1 LINFAG
7 SWPWITA
14 LGYRN
19 KKDPNV
25 PKWLC
30 GGVLISTRH
39 VLTAGHCVY
48 ERNDLYKMRIGDLD
62 LDNDY
67 DGAFPFEDFI
77 ERKTVHP
84 EYNPTS
90 FTNDVA
96 ILKTTQDVPFTCKF
110 LFY

>member
-1 LINFAG
+1 
-7 SWPWITA
+7 
-14 LGYRN
+14 
-19 KKDPNV
+19 
-25 PKWLC
+25 
-30 GGVLISTRH
+30 

-48 ERNDLYKMRIGDLD
+48 ERNDLYKVRIGDLD
-62 LDNDY
+62 LNNDD

-77 ERKTVHP
+77 ETRTIHP

-90 FTNDVA
+90 FTNDIA

>member
-1 LINFAG
+1 
-7 SWPWITA
+7 
-14 LGYRN
+14 
-19 KKDPNV
+19 
-25 PKWLC
+25 
-30 GGVLISTRH
+30 

-48 ERNDLYKMRIGDLD
+48 ERNDLYKVRIGDLD